1 MTKVTT
7 YLLTLFLALFFT
19 ACFNEK
25 DNSTRFYGNVDL
37 RTVSLGLRV
46 SGKISKLYFDEG
58 QEVKKGDLLA
68 SLDKDLYQQSLDEIQ
83 AQINIQ
89 KIQIKK
95 LENGYRKE
103 EIAKAKASLSKSSAV
118 LNKAQIDLKRYN
130 KLLKTNSIPVEK
142 HDEILLSYN
151 SAKAQYDYDKNNYEQ
166 LKNGYQKEDI
176 QSARAKLQYL
186 QVQEK
191 EAKIHLNDTQLFAPN
206 DGTIL
211 TRVYEIG
218 AIVPQGASI
227 MEMALENQYWVRSYI
242 DEKYLGVIKPNM
254 QAKVY
259 TDTRPNKPYKAIV
272 SFISPQ
278 AEFTPKSVQTQEL
291 RTQLVYRVRLI
302 LQEHDNFIQQGMP
315 VTIEFDN
322 LSKDK

>member
-7 YLLTLFLALFFT
+7 YLLTLFITLFFT

-25 DNSTRFYGNVDL
+25 DNNTKFYGNVDL

-46 SGKISKLYFDEG
+46 PGKISKIYFDEG
-58 QEVKKGDLLA
+58 QKVKKDDLLA
-68 SLDKDLYQQSLDEIQ
+68 SVDKDLFQQSLDEIK
-83 AQINIQ
+83 AQVDMQ
-89 KIQIKK
+89 KIQVEK
-95 LENGYRKE
+95 LEKGYRKE
-103 EIAKAKASLSKSSAV
+103 EIAKAKALLAKSSAV

-130 KLLKTNSIPVEK
+130 KLLKTNSISKEK
-142 HDEILLSYN
+142 HDDILLSYN

-166 LKNGYQKEDI
+166 LQNGYQKEDI
-176 QSARAKLQYL
+176 ESAHAKLKYL
-186 QVQEK
+186 QEQEK
-191 EAKIHLNDTQLFAPN
+191 EAQIHLHDTQLFAPN

-211 TRVYEIG
+211 TRAYEVG
-218 AIVPQGASI
+218 AIVPQSSPI
-227 MEMALENQYWVRSYI
+227 IEMALQNQYWVRSYI
-242 DEKYLGVIKPNM
+242 SEKYLGIIKPNM

-259 TDTRPNKPYKAIV
+259 TDSRPNKPYKAIV

-302 LQEHDNFIQQGMP
+302 LQEHDDLIQQGMP